1 MSNIEKILP
10 ERIKNEQYIIAAILG
25 AVIIGGISTWVLMDK
40 KPKVAIDLNKA
51 KRIEI
56 SKVTQG
62 AKTEDRWLQLAEGQL
77 LAMKK
82 QIEMQEEAKK
92 SLEEKV
98 AAMQA
103 DILRSSE
110 EKDVDSNE
118 DILAAEIAR
127 LKEEIELLKSN
138 HVATSQPQPEQ
149 PSGIRKIKSTELKLD
164 RDKGESYNLKHY
176 IPAGSY
182 APAVVTSGVDASVGV
197 NAQGDPRPTLF
208 RITGLAK
215 SAANAGQIQNIDL
228 TGCTVTGAASGDL
241 SSERVFIRLLKMAC
255 SREDGEVVETQVH
268 GYVAGIGKAGVRGQV
283 VSREG
288 DFVMKSFLAGV
299 ASGLGSGAAQSFT
312 APTSLFGT
320 SQKPEVKDILG
331 SGVGKG
337 VENSGNKVS
346 SYLIQR
352 AEQYQPVISIPAGL
366 DVELVFTDGVYLDGK
381 THNTEERNSNV
392 QN

>member
-1 MSNIEKILP
+1 MSEIEKILP
-10 ERIKNEQYIIAAILG
+10 EKIKTNQYIVAVVIGIVALG
-25 AVIIGGISTWVLMDK
+25 LVSSWVLLGK
-40 KPKVAIDLNKA
+40 KPKISIDLEKT

-56 SKVTQG
+56 SKIANGVK
-62 AKTEDRWLQLAEGQL
+62 AESIWLQQAEGQL
-77 LAMKK
+77 KALKK
-82 QIEMQEEAKK
+82 QMDIQEQEKNSLKQEMAEIQEDLLKNSA
-92 SLEEKV
+92 EETTS
-98 AAMQA
+98 
-103 DILRSSE
+103 SSE
-110 EKDVDSNE
+110 NV
-118 DILAAEIAR
+118 LADEINKLR
-127 LKEEIELLKSN
+127 EEIELLKNYKPS
-138 HVATSQPQPEQ
+138 QPEQ
-149 PSGIRKIKSTELKLD
+149 IQGVKRIKSTELKLD
-164 RDKGESYNLKHY
+164 GGKANSFNLEHY
-176 IPAGSY
+176 IPAGSF

-197 NAQGDPRPTLF
+197 NSQGDPRPTLF

-215 SAANAGQIQNIDL
+215 SAANSGVIQKVDL

-255 SREDGEVVETQVH
+255 SREDGQVTETQVQ

-312 APTSLFGT
+312 APTSIFGAT
-320 SQKPEVKDILG
+320 QRPEVKDILG

-366 DVELVFTDGVYLDGK
+366 DVELVFTDGVYLDGQL
-381 THNTEERNSNV
+381 HITEERGSNV

>member
-1 MSNIEKILP
+1 MNDIEKILP
-10 ERIKNEQYIIAAILG
+10 QKIKNKQYLVAGIMGLAAIGLVS
-25 AVIIGGISTWVLMDK
+25 AWVLLGK
-40 KPKVAIDLNKA
+40 KPTISINLEKT

-56 SKVTQG
+56 SKLTNGVK
-62 AKTEDRWLQLAEGQL
+62 AESMWLQQAEGQL
-77 LAMKK
+77 KALKK
-82 QIEMQEEAKK
+82 QVEVQEQEKNSLKQDITEIQEEMQRKGEDESNLTHDSVLAEEIMK
-92 SLEEKV
+92 
-98 AAMQA
+98 
-103 DILRSSE
+103 LR
-110 EKDVDSNE
+110 
-118 DILAAEIAR
+118 
-127 LKEEIELLKSN
+127 EEIELLKN
-138 HVATSQPQPEQ
+138 HKPSQPEQ
-149 PSGIRKIKSTELKLD
+149 MQGIRKIKSTELKLD
-164 RDKGESYNLKHY
+164 GGKANSFNLEHY
-176 IPAGSY
+176 IPAGSF

-197 NAQGDPRPTLF
+197 NSQGDPRPTLF

-215 SAANAGQIQNIDL
+215 SAANAGQVQNIDL

-255 SREDGEVVETQVH
+255 SRENGQVTETQVQ

-312 APTSLFGT
+312 TPTSIFGAT
-320 SQKPEVKDILG
+320 QKPEVKDIFG

-381 THNTEERNSNV
+381 PRITEDRSPNV